1 MSLQATELVPS
12 TGKQDHSS
20 PSGFKKKYT
29 QAVFYNMNHSGL

>member
-20 PSGFKKKYT
+20 PSGFKKYT